1 MIRVFKK
8 IKRRIDYFRQRIRRD
23 PLRKQ
28 EDYVMNDNW
37 GQPSENNHTPK
48 TSGLL
53 SKYKSQQLQDS
64 PVSDSPPWANHPSAP
79 LPPGQISPPSNSG
92 YLAPPGQPVQP
103 PYSYVPQPGQ
113 QPFSPIPPA
122 PNAWP
127 AYTPDVNASPRPQSV
142 FSNTVDMVRRWSGK
156 MASVAGYNVR
166 PPAPPMEL
174 YRSSSP
180 LSASEVPVLLQT
192 KNQPWKR
199 SRAIRVTKQMR
210 QRRDRWHKN
219 PMQIVGGV
227 MLGLLALIIII
238 TFSVGAYGY
247 SYYQNQLPQVQA
259 YAGQHISQNTRIY
272 DRNNTLIYEVYDNQ
286 SKATSGRRITVRY
299 EDIPQVMQDA
309 MIAIEDHTFWTNS
322 GVDPQGIVRAASTQ
336 YGGASTITQQV
347 IKNLSHNDQYSINR
361 KVTEAAMAVGLTQQ
375 YSKSK
380 ILEMYF
386 NVAPFGSQDLG
397 VESATEEYFGLK
409 PDCKPDTRC
418 APGVMMLDVD
428 QNTGKHNPILGLA
441 RASLLAGMPNEPV
454 SNDPTLGPSY
464 KQRALAR
471 QALVLNAMV
480 QYDFKLNGKPITPDI
495 IKQVKSLTAKMTFTS
510 YKRPLRARHF
520 VDWVVQ
526 QVESALGNGD
536 PNQGAQSF
544 ITGGFN
550 IRTTIDVNLEEYVE
564 RAVTR
569 HLTQPEWQKYPPVF
583 SQLNVDHNVNDAAVV
598 VMDAKTGEVLAMD
611 GSANYDST
619 DLRVGGPVNA
629 AVAGRAP
636 GSTMKPIVYA
646 TAFQMGWYPGMV
658 LSDTETYFPNGMPA
672 GTPIPPDRTTYAGNG
687 DSGKLWIPPDY
698 GNTYHNI
705 SSTVRLATANSF
717 NIPALKAMEFAG
729 PENVLNMT
737 KRMGITTLTNNGTSW
752 ALGTQSVPLI
762 QMVGAYQ
769 TFADAGQH
777 IPPQSVLD
785 IWDNYG
791 HSLYHYDPN
800 KPPAAQVLS
809 PQVAYMTT
817 SVLTD
822 EPSRR
827 LEFGIDHDLSFAD
840 KDYACALTPECQHQV
855 AAKTGTTDKFVDNL
869 TIGYTA
875 DAVVGVWAGNAN
887 GNAMNDVIGITG
899 AAPIWHSVM
908 ERTMGWCNQDTDQ
921 VTCGPDS
928 HFRFSGNP
936 QWQFTVPNGIT
947 KQPVS
952 SANGLQ
958 GGGNYDWV
966 LNNQA
971 PLQSGVAA
979 VPTDNGNNNNGDNG
993 NNNNGNNNN
1002 NNNNNGNNNNGGNGN
1017 NNNGG

>member
-1 MIRVFKK
+1 MN
-8 IKRRIDYFRQRIRRD
+8 YFRQRIGRD
-23 PLRKQ
+23 PLSRH

-37 GQPSENNHTPK
+37 GQSSESNHPRK
-48 TSGLL
+48 SGGLL
-53 SKYKSQQLQDS
+53 SKYKSQQLQNSPIPDS
-64 PVSDSPPWANHPSAP
+64 QPWTNHPSAP
-79 LPPGQISPPSNSG
+79 LPPGQFSTSPGSG
-92 YLAPPGQPVQP
+92 YLGSPNEAAQP
-103 PYSYVPQPGQ
+103 PYNYMPQPAQ
-113 QPFSPIPPA
+113 QPFSSVPPA
-122 PNAWP
+122 PNNWP
-127 AYTPDVNASPRPQSV
+127 TYTPDMNASSRPQSM
-142 FSNTVDMVRRWSGK
+142 FSNTMDMVRRWSGK

-174 YRSSSP
+174 YRP
-180 LSASEVPVLLQT
+180 PTFMSAPEAPVLPPT
-192 KNQPWKR
+192 RNQPWKR
-199 SRAIRVTKQMR
+199 SRAVRVTKQMR
-210 QRRDRWHKN
+210 QRRDRWHKS
-219 PMQIVGGV
+219 PMQLVTSV
-227 MLGLLALIIII
+227 LLGLLALLVIV

-259 YAGQHISQNTRIY
+259 YASQHISQNTRIY
-272 DRNNTLIYEVYDNQ
+272 DRNNTLIHEVYDNQ

-299 EDIPQVMQDA
+299 ENIPQVMQDA
-309 MIAIEDHTFWTNS
+309 MIAIEDHSFWTNS
-322 GVDPQGIVRAASTQ
+322 GIDPQGIVRAASTQ

-375 YSKSK
+375 YSKAK

-409 PDCKPDTRC
+409 PDCKPNTPC
-418 APGVMMLDVD
+418 APGVTMLDVD
-428 QNTGKHNPILGLA
+428 QQTGKHDPILGLA

-454 SNDPTLGPSY
+454 SNDPTLGPTY

-471 QALVLNAMV
+471 QTLVLNAMV
-480 QYDFKLNGKPITPDI
+480 QYDFKLNGKPITADMI
-495 IKQVKSLTAKMTFTS
+495 RQVKSLTAKMTFTP
-510 YKRPLRARHF
+510 YKRPMRARHF

-526 QVESALGNGD
+526 QVEAALGNGD
-536 PNQGAQSF
+536 PNQGAQAF

-598 VMDAKTGEVLAMD
+598 VMDAKTGEVLAMN

-619 DLRVGGPVNA
+619 DPRVGGPVNA
-629 AVAGRAP
+629 AVSGRAP
-636 GSTMKPIVYA
+636 GSTMKPLVYA

-658 LSDTETYFPNGMPA
+658 LSDTETYFPHGMPA
-672 GTPIPPDRTTYAGNG
+672 GTPIPPDRKTYKGG
-687 DSGKLWIPPDY
+687 LYIPPDY
-698 GNTYHNI
+698 GDTYHNI
-705 SSTVRLATANSF
+705 PSSVRLATANSF
-717 NIPALKAMEFAG
+717 NIPALKAMEYAG
-729 PENVLNMT
+729 PENVLDT
-737 KRMGITTLTNNGTSW
+737 AKRMGITTLVNDGTSW
-752 ALGTQSVPLI
+752 ALGTQNVPLV

-769 TFADAGQH
+769 TFADSGQH
-777 IPPQSVLD
+777 IPPQSVMD

-800 KPPAAQVLS
+800 RPPATQVLS
-809 PQVAYMTT
+809 PQVAYMMT

-840 KDYACALTPECQHQV
+840 KDYTCAVTPECQHQV

-887 GNAMNDVIGITG
+887 GNVMNDVIGITG

-928 HFRFSGNP
+928 HFRFSSNP

-952 SANGLQ
+952 GANGLQ

-971 PLQSGVAA
+971 PLQSGMPA
-979 VPTDNGNNNNGDNG
+979 VHKDNGNNNNGDNG
-993 NNNNGNNNN
+993 NNNGD
-1002 NNNNNGNNNNGGNGN
+1002 NGNNNNGDNGN
-1017 NNNGG
+1017 NNGDNGNNNGNNGNN

>member
-1 MIRVFKK
+1 M
-8 IKRRIDYFRQRIRRD
+8 
-23 PLRKQ
+23 
-28 EDYVMNDNW
+28 
-37 GQPSENNHTPK
+37 PK
-48 TSGLL
+48 TGGLL
-53 SKYKSQQLQDS
+53 RKYKSQQLQDS
-64 PVSDSPPWANHPSAP
+64 PVSDSPRWVNHPSSP
-79 LPPGQISPPSNSG
+79 LPPGQVSPPSNSG
-92 YLAPPGQPVQP
+92 YLASPGDYAQP
-103 PYSYVPQPGQ
+103 PYAYAPQQP
-113 QPFSPIPPA
+113 PFSPIPPTAGTWTAYA
-122 PNAWP
+122 P
-127 AYTPDVNASPRPQSV
+127 DMNASPRPQNM
-142 FSNTVDMVRRWSGK
+142 FSNTVDMMRRWSGK

-174 YRSSSP
+174 YRPSSP
-180 LSASEVPVLLQT
+180 IAAPNVPTQT

-219 PMQIVGGV
+219 PMQIVTGV
-227 MLGLLALIIII
+227 LLILLAVLVIV
-238 TFSVGAYGY
+238 TFSAGAYGY
-247 SYYQNQLPQVQA
+247 SYYQNQIPQVQA
-259 YAGQHISQNTRIY
+259 YASQHISQNTRIY

-286 SKATSGRRITVRY
+286 SKVTSGRRITVRY

-322 GVDPQGIVRAASTQ
+322 GIDPQGIVRAASTQ

-375 YSKSK
+375 YPKSK

-418 APGVMMLDVD
+418 APGVTMLDVD
-428 QNTGKHNPILGLA
+428 QATGKHNPILGLA

-454 SNDPTLGPSY
+454 SNDPTLGSAY
-464 KQRALAR
+464 KQRAMAR
-471 QALVLNAMV
+471 QVLVLNAMV
-480 QYDFKLNGKPITPDI
+480 QYGFKLNGKPITADI
-495 IKQVKSLTAKMTFTS
+495 IQQVKSLTAKMTFTS
-510 YKRPLRARHF
+510 YKRPMRARHF
-520 VDWVVQ
+520 VDWVRQ
-526 QVESALGNGD
+526 QVEAALGNGD
-536 PNQGAQSF
+536 PDQGVQAF

-569 HLTQPEWQKYPPVF
+569 HLTQPEWQKYPPVY
-583 SQLNVDHNVNDAAVV
+583 SQLNIDHNVNDAAVV

-619 DLRVGGPVNA
+619 DPRVGGSVNA
-629 AVAGRAP
+629 ATSGRAL
-636 GSTMKPIVYA
+636 GSTMKPLVYA

-658 LSDTETYFPNGMPA
+658 LSDTETYFPHGMPA
-672 GTPIPPDRTTYAGNG
+672 GTPIPPDRTTYKGG
-687 DSGKLWIPPDY
+687 LYIPPDY

-705 SSTVRLATANSF
+705 ASSIRLATANSF
-717 NIPALKAMEFAG
+717 NIPALKAMEYAG
-729 PENVLNMT
+729 PENVLDT
-737 KRMGITTLTNNGTSW
+737 AKRMGITTLQNDGTSW
-752 ALGTQSVPLI
+752 ALGTQNVPLI

-769 TFADAGQH
+769 TFANGGQH

-791 HSLYHYDPN
+791 HSFYHYDPN
-800 KPPAAQVLS
+800 KPPASQVLS
-809 PQVAYMTT
+809 PQVSYMIT
-817 SVLTD
+817 SMLTD

-840 KDYACALTPECQHQV
+840 KDYACAITADCQHQV
-855 AAKTGTTDKFVDNL
+855 AAKTGTTDGFADNS

-887 GNAMNDVIGITG
+887 GNLMNNVIGITG

-921 VTCGPDS
+921 VTCGPDN
-928 HFRFSGNP
+928 HFRFSSNP
-936 QWQFTVPNGIT
+936 QWQFTVPNGIS
-947 KQPVS
+947 KQSVS
-952 SANGLQ
+952 SVNGLL
-958 GGGNYDWV
+958 GTGNYDWV
-966 LNNQA
+966 LNDQA
-971 PLQSGVAA
+971 PLQSGIVAA
-979 VPTDNGNNNNGDNG
+979 PQNNGDNNGNNNNNGDNGNNNNNNGDNG
-993 NNNNGNNNN
+993 NNNNGNN
-1002 NNNNNGNNNNGGNGN
+1002 GNNNCG
-1017 NNNGG
+1017 